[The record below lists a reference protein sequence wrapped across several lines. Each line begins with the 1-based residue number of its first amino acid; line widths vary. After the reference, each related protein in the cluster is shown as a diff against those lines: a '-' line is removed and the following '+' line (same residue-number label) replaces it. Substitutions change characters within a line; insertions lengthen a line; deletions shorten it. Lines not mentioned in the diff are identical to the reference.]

1 MVHIIDSPYYR
12 HIYGSE
18 EMSAV
23 FDARRRYQRWL
34 DIETALAKVQAELGV
49 IPKEAYAE
57 IARKADVNLLDFDF
71 IREQLAATGHSFM
84 PLLKAMQKVCD
95 NGYGEYLH
103 YGPTTQDI
111 QDTASVLE
119 LRDAFRII
127 ARDLCKTEQRLL
139 PLAEK
144 YASLPMAG
152 RTHNQQGLP
161 ITLGLKFANWAAEVR
176 RNIERMKDLKKR
188 LFIIMIHGGTGTMA
202 GLGGQAYE
210 TARRLA
216 KELDLDLPPTGWGSA
231 RDTFAEYQSVIGV
244 ICGTTARICN
254 EIYQLSRSE
263 IGELTERF
271 GKEYVGSST
280 MAHKRNAERCSMN
293 AGICRIVMN
302 NASLG
307 LQAMMSEHERD
318 TRSWRLDW
326 HTLAESSV
334 LTARA
339 LTTMNEILSDLDISE
354 EKILENLDRL
364 KGLLFSEAVMF
375 FLGPKMGKLTA
386 HEAIHIA
393 ANRVQTIG
401 DVDFKTALL
410 QDETVA
416 ANVTLAELD
425 DLMDYSRHI
434 GTSVEQVA
442 HVTKVA
448 KEHGATDTMLFAQ
461 GDAVC
466 QPI

>member
-1 MVHIIDSPYYR
+1 MSRNMVHIIDSPYYR
-12 HIYGSE
+12 HIYGSD

-34 DIETALAKVQAELGV
+34 DIEAALARVQADLGV
-49 IPKEAYAE
+49 IPREAAE
-57 IARKADVNLLDFDF
+57 EITRKADVDLLDFDF

-84 PLLKAMQKVCD
+84 PLLKAMQKVCA
-95 NGYGEYLH
+95 NGYGEYIH

-111 QDTASVLE
+111 QDTCSVLE

-127 ARDLCKTEQRLL
+127 ARDLLKTEALLL
-139 PLAEK
+139 PLAQK

-161 ITLGLKFANWAAEVR
+161 ITLGLKFANWAAEIR
-176 RNIERMKDLKKR
+176 RCIERMKDLKKR
-188 LFIIMIHGGTGTMA
+188 LFIIMLHGGTGTMA
-202 GLGGQAYE
+202 GLGDQAYE

-216 KELDLDLPPTGWGSA
+216 TELDLDLPPTGWGSA
-231 RDTFAEYQSVIGV
+231 RDTFAEYQCVIGI
-244 ICGTTARICN
+244 ICGATARICN

-263 IGELTERF
+263 IGELTENF
-271 GKEYVGSST
+271 GQDYVGSST

-293 AGICRIVMN
+293 VGICRIVMN

-307 LQAMMSEHERD
+307 LQAMVSEHERD

-339 LTTMNEILSDLDISE
+339 LATMNDILAGLDIFV
-354 EKILENLDRL
+354 EKITENLDFL

-375 FLGPKMGKLTA
+375 HLGPKMGKLTA
-386 HEAIHIA
+386 HEAIHA
-393 ANRVQTIG
+393 AAKRVQTVG
-401 DVDFKTALL
+401 DVDFKTALM
-410 QDETVA
+410 ENEKVA
-416 ANVTLAELD
+416 AYVTLAELD
-425 DLMDYSRHI
+425 ELMDYARHI
-434 GTSVEQVA
+434 GTSVEQVI
-442 HVTKVA
+442 HVAQVA
-448 KEHGATDTMLFAQ
+448 KELGATDNTLFA
-461 GDAVC
+461 
-466 QPI
+466 